1 MGATEVNPSTIDRV
15 ELLKLAGVTV
25 AWFLLTRYLVPIG
38 DRIVPAGWKV
48 AISFQTFQMIC
59 QAITLA
65 VGLVLSFTVL
75 RRPRAALGMSAPK
88 GAHVLG
94 ALLLAPAAFATSAY
108 FALQIAMPRL
118 IAEIAFQG
126 PGASRQ
132 NAGELGRTITQE
144 PLLLVLLWGAA
155 LAAIGEELLFR
166 GALWSV
172 VKDLV
177 LAGIGL
183 ARPARPARPGAP
195 APQAPQAA
203 QDLRA
208 AQGEQGEQ
216 AEQGDAPGLDPDAEP
231 PPFVQKSPLAAA
243 LTADMV
249 AGLAA
254 TATSAIVFGQMH
266 AGMPGGLGL
275 VRVASTTLLGLVCGL
290 GRQVSGTIWV
300 PILLHIVNNTMTIG
314 SSRKWFAS
322 PGRPVKPMVEGL
334 PDPVV
339 IAAIVGLAASA
350 LLLAALR
357 LRRKQAPAAEDPHG

>member
-1 MGATEVNPSTIDRV
+1 VGASEVTEVNPSKSDRI
-15 ELLKLAGVTV
+15 ELLKLAGVTI

-65 VGLVLSFTVL
+65 VGLLLSFTVL
-75 RRPRAALGMSAPK
+75 RRPRVALGMAAPK
-88 GAHVLG
+88 GAHVTG
-94 ALLLAPAAFATSAY
+94 ALLLAPAAFASSAY

-166 GALWSV
+166 GALWSA

-177 LAGIGL
+177 SAGIGL
-183 ARPARPARPGAP
+183 ARPARPS
-195 APQAPQAA
+195 A
-203 QDLRA
+203 QDPRA
-208 AQGEQGEQ
+208 AQGD
-216 AEQGDAPGLDPDAEP
+216 AEGLDPDAEP
-231 PPFVQKSPLAAA
+231 PPFIEKSPLAAA
-243 LTADMV
+243 FTRDMV

-254 TATSAIVFGQMH
+254 TITSAIVFGQMH

-300 PILLHIVNNTMTIG
+300 PILLHVVNNTMTIA

-322 PGRPVKPMVEGL
+322 SGKPVRPIVEGL

-339 IAAIVGLAASA
+339 IAAAVGLVASA
-350 LLLAALR
+350 LLLAALH
-357 LRRKQAPAAEDPHG
+357 LRRKPAPAAEDPQG

>member
-1 MGATEVNPSTIDRV
+1 MGATEVNQSKSDRV
-15 ELLKLAGVTV
+15 ELLKLAGVTI
-25 AWFLLTRYLVPIG
+25 AWFLLTRGLVPIG
-38 DRIVPAGWKV
+38 DKIVPAGWKV

-65 VGLVLSFTVL
+65 VGLLLSFTVL

-166 GALWSV
+166 GALWSA

-183 ARPARPARPGAP
+183 ARPARPGAQST
-195 APQAPQAA
+195 QATRAAQDPQAA
-203 QDLRA
+203 QGA
-208 AQGEQGEQ
+208 EGEQGDS
-216 AEQGDAPGLDPDAEP
+216 AGLDSDAEP

-243 LTADMV
+243 LTADML

-322 PGRPVKPMVEGL
+322 SGRPVKPMVEGL

-350 LLLAALR
+350 LLLAALY
-357 LRRKQAPAAEDPHG
+357 LRRKQAPAAEDPQG